1 MSEDKT
7 QLFEDK
13 LLEGYEYDG
22 ITEYDNPCPKWLMY
36 IFYFTALLA
45 VFFTGYHFGSNS
57 KNKILESYAI
67 KLEEAQTQSQI
78 QTEATTQKPEISES
92 ELLALLDDP
101 AALAEGGEIFA
112 DQCALCHGDSGEGM
126 IGPNLID
133 NYWLHGKGKI
143 SDIAIS
149 IRSGIPEK
157 GMAAWED
164 RMSEEEIQHIA
175 AYIKSIQGTKVE
187 NAKEPDGELV
197 EE

>member
-7 QLFEDK
+7 QRYEDK
-13 LLEGYEYDG
+13 IIEGYEYDG
-22 ITEYDNPCPKWLMY
+22 ITEYDNPCPAWLMY

-45 VFFTGYHFGSNS
+45 IFFVGYHFGSHS
-57 KNKILESYAI
+57 KDELMGAYAI
-67 KLEEAQTQSQI
+67 KLKEAQTQTEISTSTQ
-78 QTEATTQKPEISES
+78 QTEVNES
-92 ELLALLDDP
+92 ELLVLLQDP
-101 AALAEGGEIFA
+101 AALAEGVEIFGEL
-112 DQCALCHGDSGEGM
+112 CALCHGESGEGM

-143 SDIAIS
+143 SDIAVS
-149 IRSGIPEK
+149 IRSGIPDN

-164 RMSEEEIQHIA
+164 RIPEQQILHIA
-175 AYIKSIQGTKVE
+175 AYIKSVQGTIVE

>member
-45 VFFTGYHFGSNS
+45 VFLTGYHFGSNS

-67 KLEEAQTQSQI
+67 KLKEAQTESQVS
-78 QTEATTQKPEISES
+78 TEASIQKPEVNES
-92 ELLALLDDP
+92 ELSSLLQDP
-101 AALAEGGEIFA
+101 DALADGREIFS
-112 DQCALCHGDSGEGM
+112 DQCALCHGDSGQGM
-126 IGPNLID
+126 IGPNLTD

-143 SDIAIS
+143 SDIAVS
-149 IRSGIPEK
+149 IRTGIPEK
-157 GMAAWED
+157 GMAAWEE
-164 RMSEEEIQHIA
+164 RMSEEEILHIA
-175 AYIKSIQGTKVE
+175 AYIKSIQGTKVD

>member
-7 QLFEDK
+7 PLYDDK

-22 ITEYDNPCPKWLMY
+22 ITEYDNPCPVWLLY

-45 VFFTGYHFGSNS
+45 VFFLGYHFGGNS
-57 KNKILESYAI
+57 KNATIEAYAI
-67 KLEEAQTQSQI
+67 KLKEAQTQTPVETSV
-78 QTEATTQKPEISES
+78 QKPEVNES
-92 ELLALLDDP
+92 ELLALLQDP
-101 AALAEGGEIFA
+101 DALAEGGEIFG
-112 DQCALCHGDSGEGM
+112 DQCALCHGYSGEGM

-143 SDIAIS
+143 SDIAVSIS
-149 IRSGIPEK
+149 SGIPDK
-157 GMAAWED
+157 GMAAWAD
-164 RMSEEEIQHIA
+164 RIPEQQILHIA
-175 AYIKSIQGTKVE
+175 AYIKSINGTVTE